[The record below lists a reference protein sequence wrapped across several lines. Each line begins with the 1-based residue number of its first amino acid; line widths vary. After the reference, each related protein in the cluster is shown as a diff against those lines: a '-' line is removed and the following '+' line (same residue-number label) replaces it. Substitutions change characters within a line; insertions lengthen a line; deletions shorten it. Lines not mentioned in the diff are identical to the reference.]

1 LKRSTFAAAFA
12 GLTLVSLPVAA
23 HAQMG
28 ALVKPVQ
35 FGIAAGA
42 TVPVSDLSNGSS
54 TGFNVTGTIGVTPQL
69 IPLGVRVDAAYNRF
83 SPKNGVDGDT
93 RFTSI
98 TGNLVYKVP
107 SIVISPYLI
116 GGAGWYNVGIGSSAT
131 TPDGTV
137 NGFSGGS
144 TNHFGWNLGAGISMP
159 LSGFDTFIEAR
170 YNQVQG
176 NGSSAK
182 FIPIT
187 FGIMF

>member
-116 GGAGWYNVGIGSSAT
+116 GGAGLYNVG
-131 TPDGTV
+131 GTI
-137 NGFSGGS
+137 NGVGGGS
-144 TNHFGWNLGAGISMP
+144 ENHFGWNLGGGISMP
-159 LSGFDTFIEAR
+159 LSGFDTFVEAR
-170 YNQVQG
+170 YNQVEE
-176 NGSSAK
+176 NGISAK

-187 FGIMF
+187 FGVMF